1 MAPPIISS
9 GCFVLESRYVKIFM
23 LLVLLIIITPLI
35 LGSPVLRSREKFHRR
50 RQSNF
55 EKKKKKKKKKAE
67 CHTVRA
73 YPGFCSMRQVKGLFI
88 HSQSPLNRTPVRR
101 SLGGEAPVPR
111 CMLHIKMHFKSN
123 GFKLVWCLASIDDNE
138 YLAQRN

>member
-9 GCFVLESRYVKIFM
+9 CCFVLDSRYVKIFV
-23 LLVLLIIITPLI
+23 LVVLLIIITPLI

-55 EKKKKKKKKKAE
+55 EKKKKEE
-67 CHTVRA
+67 CHTARA

-88 HSQSPLNRTPVRR
+88 HSQSPLNRTSVHC
-101 SLGGEAPVPR
+101 SLGGEAPVPG

-123 GFKLVWCLASIDDNE
+123 GFKLVWFLASIDDNE
-138 YLAQRN
+138 YQGQRNKKSS